1 MFNFINNSNIFIWI
15 ERLINFINSIFFV
28 LLLAALSFALILS
41 PPDYLQGDSVR
52 IMYVHVP
59 AAWIGLASF
68 TCIAF
73 MSIVNFIFK
82 IKYLTLI
89 TKSIAPIGLLFTCI
103 AIVTGSIW
111 GQPTWG
117 TFWVWDARITSMSIL
132 ALFYVMFIAI
142 QKLISEEDR
151 ANKISSLIAAVGLIN
166 IPIIKYSVEWWST
179 LHQPASIK
187 ISGSS
192 TIHSSML
199 TPLLLM
205 FLVLILYCA
214 LIFLMK
220 YKTEIIRIKKK
231 NLKRYD

>member
-73 MSIVNFIFK
+73 MSIINFIFK

-89 TKSIAPIGLLFTCI
+89 TKSIAPIGLMFTCI

>member
-89 TKSIAPIGLLFTCI
+89 TKSIAPIGLMFTCI

-220 YKTEIIRIKKK
+220 YKTEIIKIKKK
-231 NLKRYD
+231 NLKRL

>member
-1 MFNFINNSNIFIWI
+1 MFSFFYNSNIFIWI
-15 ERLINFINSIFFV
+15 EKLLSFINSIFFV
-28 LLLAALSFALILS
+28 LLIAALSFALIFS

-68 TCIAF
+68 TSIAIL
-73 MSIVNFIFK
+73 SILSFIYK
-82 IKYLTLI
+82 IKNLILI
-89 TKSIAPIGLLFTCI
+89 TKSIAPIGFMFTCL
-103 AIVTGSIW
+103 AIITGAIW

-117 TFWVWDARITSMSIL
+117 TYWAWDARITSMVIL
-132 ALFYVMFIAI
+132 ALFYFIFI
-142 QKLISEEDR
+142 MTHKLISEEEK
-151 ANKISSLIAAVGLIN
+151 ANRISSFVAIIGLIN
-166 IPIIKYSVEWWST
+166 IPIIKFSVNWWST

-187 ISGSS
+187 ISGES

-199 TPLLLM
+199 MPLLLM
-205 FLVLILYCA
+205 FFVMILYCA

-231 NLKRYD
+231 NLKRL

>member
-1 MFNFINNSNIFIWI
+1 MLNYFNNSNIFVWI
-15 ERLINFINSIFFV
+15 EKLINFINSIFFV
-28 LLLAALSFALILS
+28 LLLAALSFALIFS

-68 TCIAF
+68 SCIALL
-73 MSIVNFIFK
+73 SILNFIFK
-82 IKYLTLI
+82 IKNLKLI
-89 TKSIAPIGLLFTCI
+89 TKSIAPIGLMFTCI

-117 TFWVWDARITSMSIL
+117 TFWAWDARITSMVIL
-132 ALFYVMFIAI
+132 ALFYFLLIAVH
-142 QKLISEEDR
+142 KLISDEDK
-151 ANKISSLIAAVGLIN
+151 ANKISSITAAIGLIN

-187 ISGSS
+187 ISGTS

-199 TPLLLM
+199 MPLLLM

-220 YKTEIIRIKKK
+220 YKTEIIRIKMK
-231 NLKRYD
+231 NLKRI

>member
-89 TKSIAPIGLLFTCI
+89 TKSIAPIGLMFTCI

-132 ALFYVMFIAI
+132 AFFYVMFIAI

-231 NLKRYD
+231 NLNRL

>member
-1 MFNFINNSNIFIWI
+1 MFNFFHNSNIFTWI
-15 ERLINFINSIFFV
+15 EKLINFINSIFFV
-28 LLLAALSFALILS
+28 LLLVALSFALIFS

-68 TCIAF
+68 TAIAF
-73 MSIVNFIFK
+73 LSIINFTFK
-82 IKYLTLI
+82 IKNLTLI
-89 TKSIAPIGLLFTCI
+89 AKSIAPIGLLFTCV

-117 TFWVWDARITSMSIL
+117 TFWAWDARITSMVIL
-132 ALFYVMFIAI
+132 AIFYLLFILTHKY
-142 QKLISEEDR
+142 LLEESK
-151 ANKISSLIAAVGLIN
+151 ANNVSSLIAIVGLIN
-166 IPIIKYSVEWWST
+166 IPIVKYSVEWWAT

-187 ISGSS
+187 ISGTSS
-192 TIHSSML
+192 IHSSML
-199 TPLLLM
+199 MPLLLM
-205 FLVLILYCA
+205 FFVLILYCA

-231 NLKRYD
+231 NLKRI